1 MRGLVPIA
9 QPRTAA
15 EVMALA
21 RAVAKRGALI
31 AALHLPRQDRT
42 LPPMPLT
49 RSQKI
54 VRAVCERYEVQR
66 LDLMSDRRHKK
77 LVLPRHVAAYLLKT
91 LTPRSLPQIGKE
103 LGGRDHTTILHAV
116 RKIEA
121 LRQTDAKLD
130 EDLRLLAAPF
140 VEPEAE

>member
-1 MRGLVPIA
+1 MRGLVPIS

-21 RAVAKRGALI
+21 RAVAKRGAVI
-31 AALHLPRQDRT
+31 AALHLPRQDRA
-42 LPPMPLT
+42 LPAIPLT

-54 VRAVCERYEVQR
+54 VRAVCQRYEVER

-130 EDLRLLAAPF
+130 EDLRILAAPF
-140 VEPEAE
+140 VEPEAG